1 MSLTEEYRN
10 ARHVESVGRL
20 RRALALRAMIAEGL
34 SQREVASSLGI
45 SQSAVSQQLKTLRD
59 IGAIDPEFMV
69 EAAAPILT
77 RVAEDRGYKRLAVFG
92 SVARH
97 DARADSDI
105 DLLVEPPAGTSIGDL
120 LAVRELFSQ
129 IVGRPVDLV
138 TYRGLKPQLDDDI
151 RREAVLL

>member
-1 MSLTEEYRN
+1 MRLVEVYQESLD
-10 ARHVESVGRL
+10 VEDITPL
-20 RRALALRAMIAEGL
+20 RRGLALRAMIAEGM
-34 SQREVASSLGI
+34 SQREMASSLGI
-45 SQSAVSQQLKTLRD
+45 SPFAVSQQLKTLRD
-59 IGAIDPEFMV
+59 IGAIEPELMV
-69 EAAAPILT
+69 EAAVPILT

-92 SVARH
+92 SVARR
-97 DARADSDI
+97 DSRADSDI
-105 DLLVEPPAGTSIGDL
+105 DLLVEPPVGTSIGDL

>member
-1 MSLTEEYRN
+1 MSLMGEYRQ
-10 ARHVESVGRL
+10 ARHVEEVARL

-34 SQREVASSLGI
+34 SQREIASSLGI

-105 DLLVEPPAGTSIGDL
+105 DLLVEPPPGTSIGDL
-120 LAVRELFSQ
+120 LAVRELFSHV
-129 IVGRPVDLV
+129 VGRPVDLV

>member
-1 MSLTEEYRN
+1 MDLIEEYRQ
-10 ARHVESVGRL
+10 ARRTEEVGRL

-34 SQREVASSLGI
+34 SQREIASLLGI

-105 DLLVEPPAGTSIGDL
+105 DLLIEPPTGTSIGDL
-120 LAVRELFSQ
+120 LTVRELFSQ

-138 TYRGLKPQLDDDI
+138 TYRGL
-151 RREAVLL
+151 

>member
-1 MSLTEEYRN
+1 MSSMDEYRQ
-10 ARHVESVGRL
+10 ARRAERVARL
-20 RRALALRAMIAEGL
+20 RHALALRAMIVEGL
-34 SQREVASSLGI
+34 SQREIADSLGI
-45 SQSAVSQQLKTLRD
+45 SPSAVSQQLKTLRD

-105 DLLVEPPAGTSIGDL
+105 DLLIEPPPGTSIGDL

>member
-1 MSLTEEYRN
+1 MGLMEEYRQ
-10 ARHVESVGRL
+10 ARHVEEVARL
-20 RRALALRAMIAEGL
+20 RRALSLRAMIAEGL
-34 SQREVASSLGI
+34 SQREIASSLGI

-59 IGAIDPEFMV
+59 IGAIDPESMV

-105 DLLVEPPAGTSIGDL
+105 DLLIEPPAGTSIGDL

>member
-1 MSLTEEYRN
+1 MSLTDEYRN
-10 ARHVESVGRL
+10 ARHVENVGRL

-34 SQREVASSLGI
+34 SQREIAGSLGI
-45 SQSAVSQQLKTLRD
+45 RQPAVSQQLKTLRD
-59 IGAIDPEFMV
+59 MGAIDPELMI

-105 DLLVEPPAGTSIGDL
+105 DLLIEPPAGTSIGDL
-120 LAVRELFSQ
+120 LAVRELFSH